1 MSNKIIYAILGLI
14 SFASCTPYLN
24 TSVSLDEAVGKGE
37 AKTVSSRGKVTFF
50 NSIELVDSNYYGV
63 KGKQR
68 VLLNE
73 VSVPSVYLSVY
84 SNSESVSQDSIA
96 TYRIITK
103 DGNEFIGS
111 LEEQDAKKIML
122 KTSNF
127 GIITI
132 QKADLQSMTII
143 EEEKIIDGAYWQEHM
158 QSTRHF
164 WSPNGYGL
172 KKGEAYYQNVWLF
185 FNQVSVGVTDNIL
198 IGGGLIPL
206 FLLAGTPSPV
216 WVTPKVSFPV
226 VENKV
231 NVGVGGLFATVVGS
245 EGSNLGIT
253 YGTATFG
260 PRDMNLTVGV
270 GYGYLDGDW
279 GSTPTF
285 SLSYISRVGKRG

>member
-1 MSNKIIYAILGLI
+1 M
-14 SFASCTPYLN
+14 
-24 TSVSLDEAVGKGE
+24 
-37 AKTVSSRGKVTFF
+37 
-50 NSIELVDSNYYGV
+50 
-63 KGKQR
+63 
-68 VLLNE
+68 
-73 VSVPSVYLSVY
+73 
-84 SNSESVSQDSIA
+84 
-96 TYRIITK
+96 
-103 DGNEFIGS
+103 
-111 LEEQDAKKIML
+111 
-122 KTSNF
+122 
-127 GIITI
+127 
-132 QKADLQSMTII
+132 
-143 EEEKIIDGAYWQEHM
+143 
-158 QSTRHF
+158 
-164 WSPNGYGL
+164 
-172 KKGEAYYQNVWLF
+172 F

-206 FLLAGTPSPV
+206 FLLAGTPSAV

-285 SLSYISRVGKRG
+285 SLSYISRVGKRGYFITENYLINGEIFIGMIGGRSMLGSGNVGLDYGLVIPIADIGTFIAIPWLGITVPIGSKK